1 MAEKINHGLDIYDL
15 LIDLV
20 MNLSP
25 LQAKKLYS
33 ELGVR
38 YNKRARTKLYN
49 KDGELDE
56 NGKVRLTEY
65 QYKAIRT
72 KFGDSYVKKAFNE
85 LTNYIIF
92 LENNQETSSK
102 YKQKLRDYN
111 SKTHNNRL
119 IEDGWVY
126 EKCKQYICNE
136 RPKLNINPYTIED
149 INTAREYI
157 KHIPEEIRATAMDV
171 QLLIMKFP
179 ELQDVEYEQ

>member
-92 LENNQETSSK
+92 LENNQETS
-102 YKQKLRDYN
+102 
-111 SKTHNNRL
+111 
-119 IEDGWVY
+119 
-126 EKCKQYICNE
+126 
-136 RPKLNINPYTIED
+136 
-149 INTAREYI
+149 
-157 KHIPEEIRATAMDV
+157 
-171 QLLIMKFP
+171 
-179 ELQDVEYEQ
+179 